1 MEKAYILTVVWSTK
15 MAGGPRIDS
24 FPFSSYKKME
34 AFAQHY
40 CEYVESSGCYK
51 VEHNRDYT
59 YAKFVYE
66 VDGNSSVEGYMKV
79 DYSVPLDKEK
89 LMLGDAP
96 TLRTAVYTF

>member
-1 MEKAYILTVVWSTK
+1 MEKAYILTVVWKTK

-24 FPFSSYKKME
+24 FPFSDWKKME
-34 AFAQHY
+34 AFAEHY
-40 CEYVESSGCYK
+40 CGHVEASGCYK

-59 YAKFVYE
+59 YAKFKQRSESEE
-66 VDGNSSVEGYMKV
+66 VDGWMKA
-79 DYSVPLDKEK
+79 DYSVPMDKEK